1 MLDGLRAWM
10 EAGCATAATAEA
22 LVVHVNTVGYRL
34 ARIEELIG
42 RELRRS
48 DVRLE
53 LQLAL
58 IIWDVMRLD
67 AGP

>member
-1 MLDGLRAWM
+1 MATLRAWLA
-10 EAGCATAATAEA
+10 AGCATGTAATA

-42 RELRRS
+42 RDLRRP
-48 DVRLE
+48 DTRLE

-58 IIWDVMRLD
+58 IVWDVMQLGV
-67 AGP
+67 AAS